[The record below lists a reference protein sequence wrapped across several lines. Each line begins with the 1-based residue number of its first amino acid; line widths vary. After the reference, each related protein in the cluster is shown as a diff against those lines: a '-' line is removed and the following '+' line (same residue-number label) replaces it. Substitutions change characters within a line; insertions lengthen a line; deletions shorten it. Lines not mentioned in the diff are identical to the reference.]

1 MQQQILETVLLL
13 LQIYGILLLFRQD
26 YLYEFYLS
34 YLLHNMKEYLQELDE
49 EETYVRMKIEE
60 LSIVQDDF
68 MDDEF

>member
-1 MQQQILETVLLL
+1 MNSLDNMCLHQLYDELERLIQERKDT
-13 LQIYGILLLFRQD
+13 RQ
-26 YLYEFYLS
+26 YHHAPEGYTIE
-34 YLLHNMKEYLQELDE
+34 EYLQELDE

>member
-1 MQQQILETVLLL
+1 MNSLDNMCLHQLYDKLDQLIEERKLVKQHHNAPLEYTV
-13 LQIYGILLLFRQD
+13 
-26 YLYEFYLS
+26 E
-34 YLLHNMKEYLQELDE
+34 EYLQELDE

>member
-1 MQQQILETVLLL
+1 MNNLDNMMLHQLYDKLDKLIEERKLVKQHRNAPLEYTV
-13 LQIYGILLLFRQD
+13 
-26 YLYEFYLS
+26 E
-34 YLLHNMKEYLQELDE
+34 EYLQELDE

>member
-1 MQQQILETVLLL
+1 MNSLDNMCLYQLYDKLEQLIQARKDTKRYH
-13 LQIYGILLLFRQD
+13 QAPEGYTI
-26 YLYEFYLS
+26 E
-34 YLLHNMKEYLQELDE
+34 EYLQELDE

>member
-1 MQQQILETVLLL
+1 MMLHQLYDKLEQLIEERKLVKQHRNAPLEYTV
-13 LQIYGILLLFRQD
+13 
-26 YLYEFYLS
+26 E
-34 YLLHNMKEYLQELDE
+34 EYLQELDE

>member
-1 MQQQILETVLLL
+1 MNTLDNLCLHQ
-13 LQIYGILLLFRQD
+13 
-26 YLYEFYLS
+26 LYEELDNLIDERKHVRQYHKAPEG
-34 YLLHNMKEYLQELDE
+34 YTIEEYLQELDE